1 MANEVKAYIGKGQM
15 YMRRLDQA
23 TGLVPIGE
31 VSAFQLNIETDE
43 KTLPSNTQRGG
54 GIAATA
60 YSVSSMGI
68 SITGHSFTDANLAQ
82 VLFGDATALDVKTI
96 TDEAHTAY
104 EGGLVVLNNI
114 PDLEEE
120 IVVKDAETP
129 ATVYVKD
136 TDYSL
141 STGGLK
147 IISGG
152 NIANETDITVDYKSK
167 KQSSVEILTNSG
179 YEYELFFEGF
189 NDADN
194 GNEFNVHIYRTKYS
208 PTSGLGFIQDDFAES
223 ALEGQALIDSTKS
236 GSGISKYAKITRV
249 N

>member
-15 YMRRLDQA
+15 YMRRLDQT
-23 TGLVPIGE
+23 TGLLPIGE

-54 GIAATA
+54 GVAASA
-60 YSVSSMGI
+60 HSVSSMGI

-82 VLFGDATALDVKTI
+82 VLFGDATALDVETI
-96 TDEAHTAY
+96 TDEEHTAY
-104 EGGLVVLNNI
+104 EGSLLVLNKI
-114 PDLEEE
+114 PDIEETVE
-120 IVVKDAETP
+120 VKDSTAP
-129 ATVYVKD
+129 STVFVEG
-136 TDYSL
+136 TDYDL
-141 STGGLK
+141 SPAGLK
-147 IISGG
+147 IITGG
-152 NIANETDITVDYKSK
+152 NIVNNTKITVDYKTK
-167 KQSSVEILTNSG
+167 KQSAIEILTNSG

-223 ALEGQALIDSTKS
+223 ALEGQALVDTTKS
-236 GSGISKYAKITRV
+236 GAGISKYAKITRV